1 MTEQKAFYT
10 SVMLYFIVSFLW
22 MNKNVLE
29 KKKEQERVSDSEITV
44 LQNVF
49 TLYFSAQHKD
59 IKWRTNNRLVIT
71 SPSGL
76 TSPVQ
81 TICW

>member
-59 IKWRTNNRLVIT
+59 IK
-71 SPSGL
+71 
-76 TSPVQ
+76 
-81 TICW
+81 

>member
-22 MNKNVLE
+22 MNKNVLI
-29 KKKEQERVSDSEITV
+29 KKRNRNMSLKSLCLC
-44 LQNVF
+44 LQNGF

-59 IKWRTNNRLVIT
+59 IK
-71 SPSGL
+71 
-76 TSPVQ
+76 
-81 TICW
+81 